1 MFLVFVL
8 IALIWLFC
16 LYHQLRGPSTTL
28 SSTSFQ
34 SATSYFWH
42 QHEWM
47 VGILIMGLLLYLRF
61 VHYTEG
67 SWLGRSDHS
76 IFENKWTS
84 GEVTDTLCQYCGID
98 LEVLCASQGV
108 YYRSF
113 DECES
118 LIGPF
123 LMRHLPPPTY
133 SKGIQDN
140 LPECTLEFRLQHA
153 SLPYISS
160 KGDFVTA
167 QNLQPYIQNKTLLE
181 DGEAEMVAKVIM
193 IVISPFIVSSYTCL
207 ENGSLCDWDPINFH
221 YSEEDQEIL
230 YDYYVKELLDLFASD
245 KALNGKLVHRTWTTN
260 EFLDIVAAVAKLLPY
275 KQRDIMLLIHRV
287 IAKII
292 EGQGV
297 DDKEA
302 SSRHQRRQISS
313 ASVRNMEAYD
323 DASQRYEKH
332 EFTLF
337 PCNPIVDQCMYSHYE
352 NHTLV
357 TQSCAGRMKEAIS
370 KMKELQFPQ
379 LVVYTHFSFLIA
391 NLTWLLMLLHS
402 CSMQNKYKTKCDKGR
417 RLLEQDLNDPVL
429 REALE
434 RKMRHLPEEERD
446 RLLAGLERRVQ
457 SWDSPAM
464 ATEFFKRWLSRFR
477 YMILFV
483 TLLNLIFG
491 LILIICQVETRAQF
505 LENIFVGV
513 LMYTLSSAVR
523 IHEAKVDAMVELTQ
537 LSYQPADPADLFG
550 DQGEN
555 TAAEHN

>member
-1 MFLVFVL
+1 MVL
-8 IALIWLFC
+8 DFAVIAWISVSC
-16 LYHQLRGPSTTL
+16 LYHLLRGPSTTL

-133 SKGIQDN
+133 TKRIQDN

-160 KGDFVTA
+160 K
-167 QNLQPYIQNKTLLE
+167 YIQNQTLLE
-181 DGEAEMVAKVIM
+181 EVLVAKVIK
-193 IVISPFIVSSYTCL
+193 IVISPFIVSPYTCL
-207 ENGSLCDWDPINFH
+207 ESGSVCDWDPINFH
-221 YSEEDQEIL
+221 YSEEDQETL
-230 YDYYVKELLDLFASD
+230 YHYYVKELLDLFATD
-245 KALNGKLVHRTWTTN
+245 KALNGKLVHRTWTTT
-260 EFLDIVAAVAKLLPY
+260 EFLDLVAAVSKLLPD

-302 SSRHQRRQISS
+302 SSRRQRQHPFGTW
-313 ASVRNMEAYD
+313 
-323 DASQRYEKH
+323 K
-332 EFTLF
+332 
-337 PCNPIVDQCMYSHYE
+337 
-352 NHTLV
+352 
-357 TQSCAGRMKEAIS
+357 RM
-370 KMKELQFPQ
+370 
-379 LVVYTHFSFLIA
+379 
-391 NLTWLLMLLHS
+391 
-402 CSMQNKYKTKCDKGR
+402 
-417 RLLEQDLNDPVL
+417 
-429 REALE
+429 
-434 RKMRHLPEEERD
+434 
-446 RLLAGLERRVQ
+446 
-457 SWDSPAM
+457 
-464 ATEFFKRWLSRFR
+464 
-477 YMILFV
+477 MILLGVMTSTNSLF
-483 TLLNLIFG
+483 F
-491 LILIICQVETRAQF
+491 RA
-505 LENIFVGV
+505 IP
-513 LMYTLSSAVR
+513 S
-523 IHEAKVDAMVELTQ
+523 
-537 LSYQPADPADLFG
+537 
-550 DQGEN
+550 
-555 TAAEHN
+555 